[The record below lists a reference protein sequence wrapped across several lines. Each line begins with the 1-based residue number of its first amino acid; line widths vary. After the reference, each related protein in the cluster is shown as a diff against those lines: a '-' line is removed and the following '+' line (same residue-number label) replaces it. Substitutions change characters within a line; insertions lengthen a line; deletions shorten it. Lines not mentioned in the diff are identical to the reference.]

1 MNRQR
6 SLRLHNNPWEYRNS
20 TRMSQKRRRTVPSK
34 IALNN
39 PISENMNGVGN
50 SGNTVK
56 SFSTSADTKTYG
68 VITEE
73 KVEVNDTP
81 IEDNAAN
88 DEVFI
93 EMTNRESSKAINAA
107 DAIIQEEEIQS
118 MSNENQITYAD
129 TVI

>member
-1 MNRQR
+1 
-6 SLRLHNNPWEYRNS
+6 
-20 TRMSQKRRRTVPSK
+20 
-34 IALNN
+34 
-39 PISENMNGVGN
+39 MNGVGN
-50 SGNTVK
+50 AGNTVK

-81 IEDNAAN
+81 IEDNTAN

>member
-1 MNRQR
+1 
-6 SLRLHNNPWEYRNS
+6 
-20 TRMSQKRRRTVPSK
+20 
-34 IALNN
+34 
-39 PISENMNGVGN
+39 MNGVGN
-50 SGNTVK
+50 AGNAIK

-93 EMTNRESSKAINAA
+93 EMKNRESIIAA
-107 DAIIQEEEIQS
+107 DAIIKEEDIQS

>member
-1 MNRQR
+1 
-6 SLRLHNNPWEYRNS
+6 
-20 TRMSQKRRRTVPSK
+20 
-34 IALNN
+34 
-39 PISENMNGVGN
+39 MNGN
-50 SGNTVK
+50 AGNTIK

-81 IEDNAAN
+81 TIEDNAN

-93 EMTNRESSKAINAA
+93 EMKNRESSAAINAA
-107 DAIIQEEEIQS
+107 DDIIQEEEIQS

>member
-1 MNRQR
+1 
-6 SLRLHNNPWEYRNS
+6 
-20 TRMSQKRRRTVPSK
+20 
-34 IALNN
+34 
-39 PISENMNGVGN
+39 MNGVGN
-50 SGNTVK
+50 AGNAVK

>member
-1 MNRQR
+1 
-6 SLRLHNNPWEYRNS
+6 
-20 TRMSQKRRRTVPSK
+20 
-34 IALNN
+34 
-39 PISENMNGVGN
+39 MNGVGN
-50 SGNTVK
+50 TGNAVK

-93 EMTNRESSKAINAA
+93 EMTSSKAINAA